1 MTRSGVPLLDVIVEF
16 ATTGRLGPLSAGM
29 PAAEAW
35 AALGRPA
42 EPAKDGNFRIDSLDF
57 AVRDGAV
64 YVLGL
69 EHEGDLT
76 FSLPAALGVPQADRR
91 RVPYDE
97 VIAALAARGCSAEP
111 VLTVPDWSTVVRAG
125 KVHLSFV
132 WPAEAAEWELKPPPD
147 QLLLSNVG
155 RSAEWRGDA
164 P

>member
-1 MTRSGVPLLDVIVEF
+1 MSLLDVIVEF

-29 PAAEAW
+29 PADQAW

-42 EPAKDGNFRIDSLDF
+42 EPAGDGNYRIDSLDF

-69 EHEGDLT
+69 EYEDDLA
-76 FSLPAALGVPQADRR
+76 FSLPAALGGPSSDRR
-91 RVPYDE
+91 PVTHDE
-97 VIAALAARGCSAEP
+97 VVTALAARGCRPEP
-111 VLTVPDWSTVVRAG
+111 VLTVPDWSTVLRAG

-132 WPAEAAEWELKPPPD
+132 PLPGRLVLA
-147 QLLLSNVG
+147 NVG
-155 RSAEWRGDA
+155 RSAEWQGDA